1 MQYIIDVII
10 YSFFFFFYST
20 GKDTLNVRPLGLGYS
35 GNIYTDRV

>member
-1 MQYIIDVII
+1 MLLFIL
-10 YSFFFFFYST
+10 FFCLFFYST